1 MNKYTLVVRTGDA
14 EIKALENTSSAVLN
28 NVFPLIEVTRG
39 RRRTE
44 NKGTPEE
51 KVSYPIE
58 PRLEKIKKVLQ
69 GKVVGVT
76 LTTENLLFCSEIAS
90 LYNPDNGYEAWVKF
104 LTDLKEEKCFK
115 EIIPV
120 IIINSEDDYYE
131 YNLIKQLQEL
141 KKHFNTIIYRNS
153 IIDKFGY
160 DDLEILKEEINDI
173 KFSIIVDCGY
183 TPQSSH
189 ENVGS
194 KVISRVENFGD
205 LLNDVENIEYT
216 VISTSFPN
224 NVNDLGGGDYDEYL
238 ISSVLLHE
246 QINKKLENVAYG
258 DYGSINPIRNDG
270 TVMARG
276 WIPRI
281 DVPLKNI
288 VYYYRKRRPTGVTA
302 YAETYE
308 DVAQLAISDRKFPA
322 ELEESNWGI
331 QQILDCA
338 SGFKPGTTPS
348 FWISVRM
355 NIHIEQQVRRLS

>member
-14 EIKALENTSSAVLN
+14 EIKALENTSSNILD

-39 RRRTE
+39 RRKTE

-51 KVSYPIE
+51 KISYPIQ
-58 PRLEKIKKVLQ
+58 PRLEKLKKILT
-69 GKVVGVT
+69 GRVVGIT
-76 LTTENLLFCSEIAS
+76 LTPEKLLLCSEIAS
-90 LYNPDNGYEAWVKF
+90 LYNPENGYEAWVDF
-104 LTDLKEEKCFK
+104 LVDLKNEKCFQ
-115 EIIPV
+115 EIVP
-120 IIINSEDDYYE
+120 IITINSEDDYYE
-131 YNLIKQLQEL
+131 YNLIKQVQEL

-153 IIDKFGY
+153 IIDKYGY
-160 DDLEILKEEINDI
+160 DDLDILKGEINDVN
-173 KFSIIVDCGY
+173 FSIIVDCGY

-194 KVISRVENFGD
+194 KVISRIDNFNT
-205 LLNDVENIEYT
+205 LLRDIKEIEYT

-246 QINKKLENVAYG
+246 QISKKLSSINYG

-281 DVPLKNI
+281 DVPLRKI

-308 DVAQLAISDRKFPA
+308 EVAQLVISDKKFPA
-322 ELEESNWGI
+322 ELEEANWGI
-331 QQILDCA
+331 QQILDCS
-338 SGFKPGTTPS
+338 SGFRPGTTPS